1 MKSICK
7 YKNKVAFIQSE
18 IVFED
23 DTRIEYLKIKKSQF
37 LTSKDEEEI
46 FNFIKKHACKNKIY
60 NFVLHIDS
68 ETLRKLILHMAEK
81 KIISTKTRFLLKK
94 CKFIATYSNAE
105 FVRVLNKEKE
115 AGIMFALSPLSEV
128 LPSIPNGSA
137 SSSTEPNNKEVMVVC
152 SDSVSPYYNQLFIY
166 FVSEGTTLV
175 KYKVSELTVDLINNF
190 DSNEGY
196 MIVAAL
202 DTEAEYNA
210 FGQTVKDSTFKKQ
223 VHFIEC
229 TQPQSVGVAKIQ
241 AKASDIQNSSS
252 GVCINGIEF
261 VGLNTLIAYEKC
273 AAVLC
278 QVWHCWAKL
287 KKANIFL
294 T

>member
-1 MKSICK
+1 MKNICK
-7 YKNKVAFIQSE
+7 YENKVAFIQSE

-23 DTRIEYLKIKKSQF
+23 DTRINFLKIKKSQF
-37 LTSKDEEEI
+37 LTSKNEEEI

-68 ETLRKLILHMAEK
+68 ETLRKLILHMDEK
-81 KIISTKTRFLLKK
+81 KIISTKTRTLLKK
-94 CKFIATYSNAE
+94 CKFIATFSNAD
-105 FVRVLNKEKE
+105 FIRALNKEKE

-128 LPSIPNGSA
+128 LLSCPNGSA

-152 SDSVSPYYNQLFIY
+152 SDSVSPYYAQINDN

-196 MIVAAL
+196 MIVLAL

-210 FGQTVKDSTFKKQ
+210 VGQTVKDSTFTKQ

-229 TQPQSVGVAKIQ
+229 TQPQSEGVKKMQ

-252 GVCINGIEF
+252 GVCINGSEF
-261 VGLNTLIAYEKC
+261 VGLNTIIPYEKC
-273 AAVLC
+273 ASVLC
-278 QVWHCWAKL
+278 QVWNCWAKL

-294 T
+294 V